1 MDDDVT
7 RQYLTFALGGERF
20 ALESLLVSEVL
31 DMPVLTRVPL
41 GPPFLR
47 GIVNLRGNAA
57 TVVDLGEELGLGHSQ
72 ADQSACLIILER
84 AYDGERALVGIMAD
98 AVQEVVEIAAKDLEP
113 TPEMG
118 LAVDPRFVSGLAH
131 LEGDFVMIL
140 DPDQLLSLDELSM
153 EPSHRPEAA

>member
-1 MDDDVT
+1 MDDTAT

-57 TVVDLGEELGLGHSQ
+57 TVVDFGYKLGLGPTPANRGS
-72 ADQSACLIILER
+72 CLILLER
-84 AYDGERALVGIMAD
+84 DYDGERTLVAALTD
-98 AVQEVVEIAAKDLEP
+98 AVNEVVEIAQDDVERP
-113 TPEMG
+113 PEMG
-118 LAVDPRFVSGLAH
+118 LAVDPRFLTGMVRLG
-131 LEGDFVMIL
+131 EDFVMIL
-140 DPDQLLSLDELSM
+140 NVERLLSLEELAGR
-153 EPSHRPEAA
+153 PSHRSEPA